1 MISELLNLVISSI
14 KRGNDNQAVSTTRNN
29 ENNVVELAQSTKDK
43 LISLFNTTGMRV
55 GRFDTVPE
63 RPLFARTLEQH
74 LNRETLAVNKF
85 RDFSSQLGNFLASE
99 LNRGQAQNA
108 KDGFLLTYYYSVDVE
123 SQEEDEDPKKDYYLG
138 LVFLHRINGVDID
151 VDELDLKEIEQI
163 NLDSLN
169 LGARISI
176 SRFINE
182 EDETEKSIS
191 FKIGRGSDVR
201 KFFQDFIGCTE
212 PSDSKTDSANLLI
225 ALEDVCG
232 RLGFNTEETK
242 MATERLQSY
251 CNARMQHGGG
261 QAEIENLAGF
271 VFDGLQQKEFFVGI
285 AQEEYQLSEYI
296 GLDKSEI
303 NKYDDIL
310 VKTDSYRVTIKDSAM
325 NEAVFWDSDD
335 QSIKLRNLP
344 QETIRKMNRRYP
356 EVN

>member
-1 MISELLNLVISSI
+1 MNSELLKLVISSI
-14 KRGNDNQAVSTTRNN
+14 KRGDDNQAVSTTRKN
-29 ENNVVELAQSTKDK
+29 ENNIAELAQGTKDK
-43 LISLFNTTGMRV
+43 LVSLFNTTGMRV
-55 GRFDTVPE
+55 GRFDTTPE
-63 RPLFARTLEQH
+63 RPLFARTLDKH
-74 LNRETLAVNKF
+74 LNTETLTVNEFRKF
-85 RDFSSQLGNFLASE
+85 GERLGNSLASE

-108 KDGFLLTYYYSVDVE
+108 KDGFLLIYYYSIDIE
-123 SQEEDEDPKKDYYLG
+123 SLEEPEEPDKDYYLG
-138 LVFLHRINGVDID
+138 LVFLHRMHGVDID

-182 EDETEKSIS
+182 EDETEKPIS

-232 RLGFNTEETK
+232 RLKFSAEETK
-242 MATERLQSY
+242 LATEKLQTY

-271 VFDGLQQKEFFVGI
+271 IFDNSQQKEFFVGI

-303 NKYDDIL
+303 NKFDDIL
-310 VKTDSYRVTIKDSAM
+310 VKTDSYRVMIKDSAM
-325 NEAVFWDSDD
+325 NEAVFWDAGE
-335 QSIKLRNLP
+335 QSIKLCNLP
-344 QETIRKMNRRYP
+344 PETIRKMNRRYP
-356 EVN
+356 EAN